1 MARLWPLPGG
11 APPHIEGV
19 AARWATIGVE
29 MQGKSIAWFLASLW
43 QFRGWVDSY
52 YWEPVKNHWAI
63 NYGFQSG
70 TSFFPDA
77 EYGALAGDDGMGSSE
92 DEAGEA

>member
-1 MARLWPLPGG
+1 M
-11 APPHIEGV
+11 
-19 AARWATIGVE
+19 RWATIGVE

-43 QFRGWVDSY
+43 QFREWAGNY
-52 YWEPVKNHWAI
+52 YWEPIQNDWAI

-77 EYGALAGDDGMGSSE
+77 EHGALAGDDGMGNSE